1 MNSPDQLKLDLLY
14 HSIYVQKLRYNN
26 FNAIKTSTGVWNTS
40 AAEKRVLEGLISTYK
55 KYYFD
60 KIKELTLNIKEE
72 KKYNIES
79 YLTYDTEFYINKFN
93 SSMEEINKYI
103 VELENIDIDNFYLK
117 NLSIISDN
125 FNISHPEFLLKPS
138 IKYDMIN

>member
-1 MNSPDQLKLDLLY
+1 MNSHDQLKLDLLY

-26 FNAIKTSTGVWNTS
+26 FNAIKTSSGVWNTS
-40 AAEKRVLEGLISTYK
+40 ASEKKVLEGLLNTYK

-60 KIKELTLNIKEE
+60 KIIELKEKILEE
-72 KKYNIES
+72 KKYNTES

-93 SSMEEINKYI
+93 ISMEEINKYI
-103 VELENIDIDNFYLK
+103 VELEKIDIDTFYL

-125 FNISHPEFLLKPS
+125 FTLSHPEFLLKPS
-138 IKYDMIN
+138 FEYKFD